1 MAKVK
6 RKPPASPGG
15 ELTLDLFGPGM
26 TALHRIGLAGIWM
39 TLKHFEADGVHLP
52 GGGWDLT
59 GRRVTLRWKNDPRP
73 FFESLFTH
81 SFKVHRKGLL
91 WFAALGNPMDHPQA
105 AVVLHRAI
113 LGTFLQHGKT
123 RKADPANRPTGALGV
138 EIDDATLP
146 LEYQKVSG
154 YEHQTAYRD
163 FLGADGR
170 LRLTRLAGWHF
181 PGGTVRH
188 VGLGEKFTA
197 LEEPPERLL
206 PLLYAPVGGIY
217 FQIRRRGEGVRP
229 LVALV
234 IPDIADL
241 AQYAE
246 VRAVFLQQGVKDLLA
261 SGTADAGWRVLA
273 TLQAKGVLGALGA
286 PSCRVISFGSVP
298 WSKQQKTRVELF
310 TVRAGAE
317 ERLRTFKL
325 CSQVLAPSLVRPG
338 DGEPFLDVS
347 QTPDLIARNLA
358 EGHPWYAGFADFVAD
373 QDRRS
378 HIFRYE
384 KGGLQKMVTGAGFAE
399 EREQAFVRACHEA
412 WRRRLGQLGERARRE
427 GASFH
432 ALVTREFE
440 RIRVAL
446 ARCKNATTLRETVTD
461 FWARAG
467 GPLPGLQ
474 SGWQGIL
481 PLLGEKHWR
490 TAKDLA
496 LLALA
501 SYQPASTEEAAAL
514 TTPEGTDTQGGTE
527 K

>member
-1 MAKVK
+1 
-6 RKPPASPGG
+6 
-15 ELTLDLFGPGM
+15 M
-26 TALHRIGLAGIWM
+26 TALHRVGLAGLWM
-39 TLKHFEADGVHLP
+39 TLTHFEADGVQLP
-52 GGGWDLT
+52 GGRWELT
-59 GRRVTLRWKNDPRP
+59 ARRVTLRWEHDPRP
-73 FFESLFTH
+73 FFASLFTH
-81 SFKVHRKGLL
+81 AFKLHRKGLL

-105 AVVLHRAI
+105 AVMLQGAI
-113 LGTFLQHGKT
+113 LGTFLQHGRT
-123 RKADPANRPTGALGV
+123 RQADPAHRPTGALAV
-138 EIDDATLP
+138 EIDEATLP
-146 LEYQKVSG
+146 LTYQKVSG
-154 YEHQTAYRD
+154 YAHQTAYRA

-188 VGLGEKFTA
+188 VGLGQKFTA
-197 LEEPPERLL
+197 LAEPPERVL
-206 PLLYAPVGGIY
+206 PLLFAPVGGIY
-217 FQIRRRGEGVRP
+217 FHIRRRGEGVRP

-234 IPDIADL
+234 IPEIADL

-246 VRAVFLQQGVKDLLA
+246 VRAVFLQHGVKDLLA

-286 PSCRVISFGSVP
+286 PSCQVISFGAVP

-310 TVRAGAE
+310 TVHAGAE

-325 CSQVLAPSLVRPG
+325 CSHVLAPRLVRPE
-338 DGEPFLDVS
+338 DGAPFWDVS

-358 EGHPWYAGFADFVAD
+358 EGHPWYKGFADFVAD
-373 QDRRS
+373 PDRRS
-378 HIFRYE
+378 HIVRYE
-384 KGGLQKMVTGAGFAE
+384 KGGLQQMVTAAGFAGD
-399 EREQAFVRACHEA
+399 REHVFVQACQEA
-412 WRRRLGQLGERARRE
+412 WRRRLGHLGERARRE

-432 ALVTREFE
+432 ALVAREFE
-440 RIRVAL
+440 RLRAAL
-446 ARCKNATTLRETVTD
+446 ARCRNATTLRETLTD

-474 SGWQGIL
+474 SGWQEIL

-514 TTPEGTDTQGGTE
+514 TPAEAGVMEGGE
-527 K
+527 AR